1 MLAAAAGAWGSAP
14 SLFAEV
20 VFPMDVLQAMRVFAR
35 VIDSGSFTA
44 AAQALELSTA
54 QVSRLVSDLEASL
67 STRLLY
73 RTTRRLRLTEAG
85 ERYLQ
90 RCREILVQVDEA
102 AAEAS
107 GAHLTPRGRLRVHS
121 FTGLGTQY
129 LMPLVVRYA
138 ELYPQVDVDL
148 SLSQRTPDL
157 LEEGHD
163 VVVTHC
169 RELPDSELVAQR
181 LGEVFNVVCA
191 APDYLCRLGTPS
203 CPEALREHR
212 CLRLLDPVYPGDWV
226 FERAGER
233 QVISPGDGFQ
243 ANVSEAMVQAVVAG
257 MGVGLLPNF
266 VAARA
271 LREGSL
277 VRVLP
282 EWQLQ
287 ERSLYALY
295 SSRRF
300 LDAKIKT
307 WIELLK
313 AELPRLLARDAAD
326 LGNPAYWA

>member
-1 MLAAAAGAWGSAP
+1 
-14 SLFAEV
+14 
-20 VFPMDVLQAMRVFAR
+20 MDVLQAMRVFAR

-44 AAQALELSTA
+44 AAQTLELSTA
-54 QVSRLVSDLEASL
+54 QVSRLVSELEASL
-67 STRLLY
+67 QARLLY

-85 ERYLQ
+85 ARYLE
-90 RCREILVQVDEA
+90 RCRQILAQVDEA

-148 SLSQRTPDL
+148 ALSQRTPDL

-181 LGEVFNVVCA
+181 LGEVFSVVCA
-191 APDYLCRLGTPS
+191 APAYLRRHDTPQT
-203 CPEALREHR
+203 PEALRAHR

-226 FERAGER
+226 FERQGEI
-233 QVISPGDGFQ
+233 QVISPGQTFQ
-243 ANVSEAMVQAVVAG
+243 VNVSEAMVQAAVAG
-257 MGVGLLPNF
+257 MGVCLLPSF
-266 VAARA
+266 MAAKA
-271 LREGSL
+271 LREGGL
-277 VRVLP
+277 VRLLP
-282 EWQLQ
+282 QWQLH

-300 LDAKIKT
+300 LDAKIAT
-307 WIELLK
+307 WVALLK
-313 AELPRLLARDAAD
+313 AELPLLLARDSAD
-326 LGNPAYWA
+326 LDNPAYWA